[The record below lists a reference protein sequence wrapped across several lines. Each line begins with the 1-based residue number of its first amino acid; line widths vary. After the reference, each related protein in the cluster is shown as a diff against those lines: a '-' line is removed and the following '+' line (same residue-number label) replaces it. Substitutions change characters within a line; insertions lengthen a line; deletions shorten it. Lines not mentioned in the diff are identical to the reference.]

1 MSSVSCALPAMCALH
16 GVAVSF
22 WQGMDGSEEICVW
35 YCLLWGNVGRYQSV
49 KHIRK
54 GLSKVVDILASPM
67 DRPIRHVGG
76 IVLAGGKGKP
86 MASGTFASSVQC

>member
-1 MSSVSCALPAMCALH
+1 MSSVPYALPAMCALND
-16 GVAVSF
+16 VAISF
-22 WQGMDGSEEICVW
+22 WQRMDGSEEICVW
-35 YCLLWGNVGRYQSV
+35 YCPLWGDVGRYQSV
-49 KHIRK
+49 KPIRK
-54 GLSKVVDILASPM
+54 GLAKVVGILASPM